1 MTIERVV
8 LRLGSVILIANLAA
22 LVVFGALRDSK
33 LAIDVALLQ
42 ITLSVLI
49 TAGLHPAYALARR
62 VRSTREVPD
71 FRIAIADGHLRMYE
85 PGRHGTQLVDADLT
99 TVRHIHWYVSAFS
112 RQQTVRI
119 TLWDRPSTF
128 TLQGHRRVRRRS
140 RRTNPWL
147 VPWPR
152 PAPSNRPA
160 PAVHRAFRT
169 FGTQRTSHEHDRP
182 SEPPPRPVQRRSHCP
197 QMDCLRGQ
205 AHLLA
210 TRGRDRAS
218 RSLRVTTVPHQA
230 GCGIALLGPSALP

>member
-62 VRSTREVPD
+62 VRSTREAAD

-99 TVRHIHWYVSAFS
+99 GVRHIHWYVSAFS
-112 RQQTVRI
+112 RKQTVRI

-128 TLQGHRRVRRRS
+128 TLQGIDVCADDPDARILGWFRGHDLLLQTDQHRRFIEHFEPLVRS
-140 RRTNPWL
+140 
-147 VPWPR
+147 
-152 PAPSNRPA
+152 
-160 PAVHRAFRT
+160 
-169 FGTQRTSHEHDRP
+169 G
-182 SEPPPRPVQRRSHCP
+182 
-197 QMDCLRGQ
+197 
-205 AHLLA
+205 
-210 TRGRDRAS
+210 
-218 RSLRVTTVPHQA
+218 RVTSTIDLQSLLPAQSNADHTAPGWIAFEDKLIYSPHLA
-230 GCGIALLGPSALP
+230 ETERRIRSE